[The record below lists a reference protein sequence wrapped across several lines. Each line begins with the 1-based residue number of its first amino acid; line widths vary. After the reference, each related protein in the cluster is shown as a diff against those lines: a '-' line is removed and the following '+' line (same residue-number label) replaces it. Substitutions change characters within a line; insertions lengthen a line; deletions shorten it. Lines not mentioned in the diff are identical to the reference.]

1 MQDNLVY
8 DGWLKL
14 YHRNI
19 NGKQY
24 DILKN
29 YDAVAGVIINE
40 FNEILLVKQFRP
52 ATMNYT
58 LEIPA
63 GCLDVPNESIEHCL
77 AREIKEETN
86 LTVDHNSLEKIISYK
101 PIMGFSNSTMHLFKI
116 HVLKSSLKS
125 NIVNDDDVSY
135 VTWIPFCELENKINN
150 GSIYDS
156 KTLMSYFYLKP
167 LINK

>member
-8 DGWLKL
+8 NGWLKL

-19 NGKQY
+19 NGKEY

-29 YDAVAGVIINE
+29 YDAVAVAIINE

-86 LTVDHNSLEKIISYK
+86 LSVDSNSLEKIISYK
-101 PIMGFSNSTMHLFKI
+101 PIMGFSNSTMHLFKV
-116 HVLKSSLKS
+116 HVPKSSLKS
-125 NIVNDDDVSY
+125 NIVHDDDVIS
-135 VTWIPFCELENKINN
+135 VIWMPFYELENKIHE
-150 GSIYDS
+150 GTIYDS
-156 KTLMSYFYLKP
+156 KTLMTYFYLKP
-167 LINK
+167 LINR